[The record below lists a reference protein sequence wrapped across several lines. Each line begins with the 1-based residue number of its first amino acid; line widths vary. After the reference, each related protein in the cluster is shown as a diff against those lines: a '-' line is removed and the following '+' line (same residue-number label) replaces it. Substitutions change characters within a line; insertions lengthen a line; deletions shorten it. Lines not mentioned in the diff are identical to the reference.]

1 MNRRE
6 SHEYDKDQEPEEQ
19 VTEPLRLVDQLLAL
33 APDRDPARPLLYRLR
48 RQLSE
53 RENSIQ

>member
-19 VTEPLRLVDQLLAL
+19 EQDAEPLRLVDQLLAL
-33 APDRDPARPLLYRLR
+33 APDRDPARPCCTA
-48 RQLSE
+48 SGV
-53 RENSIQ
+53 S